1 MNKNWLHGVIK
12 YFHKRGLAP
21 RNIHADMVA
30 ILRASAPSN
39 ANVKR
44 WAPHSK
50 MGKESLKDDDG
61 CGRPTTATTKGS
73 ITHLNRVVWIT
84 GPGCSKLTMSLVNVS
99 LKVRKLISE
108 MCQYFLLKKC
118 EKLLHCK
125 SFSYFVNKKYQCIW
139 L

>member
-30 ILRASAPSN
+30 ILWDSAPSN

-44 WAPHSK
+44 WAAHSK
-50 MGKESLKDDDG
+50 MGKESLKHDD
-61 CGRPTTATTKGS
+61 GS

-84 GPGCSKLTMSLVNVS
+84 GPGCLKLTMSLVNVS

-118 EKLLHCK
+118 VKLLQCK